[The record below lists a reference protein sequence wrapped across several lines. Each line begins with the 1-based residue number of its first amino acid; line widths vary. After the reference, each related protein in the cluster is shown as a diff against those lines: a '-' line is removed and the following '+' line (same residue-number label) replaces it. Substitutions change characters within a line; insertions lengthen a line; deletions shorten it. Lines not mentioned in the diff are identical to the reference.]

1 MEGSM
6 RGEIIYEYRKLNPED
21 KKTFHRFL
29 LVNAVVG
36 AILLAGLIALTSK
49 FSGDQSE
56 ATTQIATSPTQ
67 GKLQPERA
75 SVLPRR

>member
-6 RGEIIYEYRKLNPED
+6 LGEIIYEYRKLNPED

-29 LVNAVVG
+29 LANAVVG

-49 FSGDQSE
+49 FPDDQSG
-56 ATTQIATSPTQ
+56 ATTQIAITPTQ
-67 GKLQPERA
+67 GKLPSEHA